1 MGRKQPLFGQSSHHC
16 PTGFFGG
23 LSLLAIADEV
33 IDSIF
38 RNASIEGREVTLWV
52 IFDVSDVLPALPVY
66 PQLRTCRCIALNDA
80 TGQER
85 THALQQSRRNSP
97 VVLLSFL
104 TSGIIYLA

>member
-38 RNASIEGREVTLWV
+38 RNASIEG
-52 IFDVSDVLPALPVY
+52 
-66 PQLRTCRCIALNDA
+66 
-80 TGQER
+80 G
-85 THALQQSRRNSP
+85 RRRGRARNARGRSP
-97 VVLLSFL
+97 VALRHGVILAEPGNWPNVIGATLSAI
-104 TSGIIYLA
+104 SEKEKKEIQK